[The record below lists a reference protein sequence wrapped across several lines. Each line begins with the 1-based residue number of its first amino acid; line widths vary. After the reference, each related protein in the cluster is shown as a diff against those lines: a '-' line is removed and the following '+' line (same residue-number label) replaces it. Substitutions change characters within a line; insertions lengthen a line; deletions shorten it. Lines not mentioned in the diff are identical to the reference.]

1 MVVLQDANA
10 DPLERRQPAEFR
22 KVYVVEVF
30 HAHRTF
36 VRPVGALAADLH
48 PDTRRLQL
56 LDGFV
61 GEAPAFFAPETDA
74 YGELFEVV
82 IPCPLRKR

>member
-36 VRPVGALAADLH
+36 VRPVGALAADFN
-48 PDTRRLQL
+48 PDSRPLQL
-56 LDGFV
+56 SN
-61 GEAPAFFAPETDA
+61 
-74 YGELFEVV
+74 V
-82 IPCPLRKR
+82 IH